1 MEENREKLVPLYSNQ
16 DIYNA
21 MVSGSGVVIE
31 ERNLNWDIL
40 QKRNRPGAISVGA
53 IVLYAGDKY
62 VVIYDDE
69 GNVNKPNVEAEKYI
83 EPEIVKPKLKESEG
97 VVANLGDAE
106 SLPVWDGDDIVEDF
120 DAGL

>member
-31 ERNLNWDIL
+31 ERNLNWNI
-40 QKRNRPGAISVGA
+40 KERRNKPGAVCVGS

-62 VVIYDDE
+62 VVIYDSE
-69 GNVNKPNVEAEKYI
+69 GNVNKPNVEAEKYV
-83 EPEIVKPKLKESEG
+83 EPEVVKPKVKESG
-97 VVANLGDAE
+97 VVANLGDSE
-106 SLPVWDGDDIVEDF
+106 GLPDWDGDYHVGEF
-120 DAGL
+120 DSGLW